1 MAWDVWLALAAAS
14 AVMVALPGPTVLLIV
29 SHALSY
35 GRQSAMATV
44 AGVALGDLAAMS
56 ASLAGLGVL
65 LATSAEL
72 FALLRWVGAAY
83 LIYLGLRLWRAPVDT
98 AGLPTADDPDARRMF
113 LHAFAVTALNP
124 KSIMFFVAFV
134 PQFITADAAYAPQA
148 AVAVAT
154 YVGLSIVNASLFG
167 MLGTRARGV
176 IRRPGLLRAVNRL
189 GGGLMIG
196 AGVMTAAWRGA
207 AD

>member
-35 GRQSAMATV
+35 GRRSAMATV

-72 FALLRWVGAAY
+72 FALLRWLGAAY
-83 LIYLGLRLWRAPVDT
+83 LIYLGLRLWRAPVDM
-98 AGLPTADDPDARRMF
+98 AGLPAADDPDARRVF

-154 YVGLSIVNASLFG
+154 YVGLSIINASLFG
-167 MLGTRARGV
+167 MLGARARRV

-196 AGVMTAAWRGA
+196 AGVMTAAWRRA